1 MQKIRITGVPEHF
14 NYPWLQVIAQQPFLD
29 EGIELVWQEE
39 SKGSGA
45 MNKALREGSTDLA
58 LVLTESFIKDRTEGN
73 PSRIIGLHIS
83 SPLNWGIHLSAKSKE
98 NALSELNE
106 APFLISRY
114 GSGSH
119 LMAFLLA
126 KQEGWNTNKLQFEV
140 IDNLEGAKK
149 AFENKEAKMFLWE
162 KYTTKPLV
170 DAGQFKRVGEIP
182 TPWPCFVIVAT
193 EQILETHT
201 EVLVQLRDMVYAFA
215 EKMTQDKDFPATIS
229 KTYGIQEEDVKAWL
243 KQTKWATDNKIEKST
258 LEDTMDILHNLNLI
272 DTKKNIEY
280 LVDFTSIDLIY

>member
-14 NYPWLQVIAQQPFLD
+14 NYSWLQVIAQQPFLD

-58 LVLTESFIKDRTEGN
+58 LVLTESFIKDRIEGN
-73 PSRIIGLHIS
+73 PSKIIGLHIA

-98 NALSELNE
+98 NTLSELNE
-106 APFLISRY
+106 APFLISRF
-114 GSGSH
+114 GSGSN

-126 KQEGWNTNKLQFEV
+126 KQQGWDIEKLQFEV

-149 AFENKEAKMFLWE
+149 AFVNEEAKMFLWE

-170 DAGQFKRVGEIP
+170 DSGLFKRVGEIP

-193 EQILETHT
+193 EQILGTHA
-201 EVLVQLRDMVYAFA
+201 EVLVRLRDMVYAFA
-215 EKMTQDKDFPATIS
+215 DKMTQTDDFSATIS
-229 KTYGIQEEDVKAWL
+229 KTYGIQEEDVNAWL
-243 KQTKWATDNKIEKST
+243 KQTKWSTDNKIEKFT
-258 LEDTMDILHNLNLI
+258 LEDTMDVLLNLGLAE
-272 DTKKNIEY
+272 KKIKVKK
-280 LVDFTSIDLIY
+280 LVDLKFIDLT

>member
-14 NYPWLQVIAQQPFLD
+14 NYPWLQVIAQQPFLN

-58 LVLTESFIKDRTEGN
+58 LVLTESFIKDRIEGN
-73 PSRIIGLHIS
+73 PSKIIGLHIA

-98 NALSELNE
+98 NTLSELNE
-106 APFLISRY
+106 APFLISRF
-114 GSGSH
+114 GSGSN

-126 KQEGWNTNKLQFEV
+126 KQQGWDIEKLQFEV

-149 AFENKEAKMFLWE
+149 AFVNEEAKMFLWE

-170 DAGQFKRVGEIP
+170 DSGLFKRVGEIP

-193 EQILETHT
+193 EQILGTHA
-201 EVLVQLRDMVYAFA
+201 EVLVRLRDMIYAFA
-215 EKMTQDKDFPATIS
+215 DKMTQTDDFSATIS
-229 KTYGIQEEDVKAWL
+229 KTYGIQEEDVNAWL
-243 KQTKWATDNKIEKST
+243 KQTKWSTDNKIEKFT
-258 LEDTMDILHNLNLI
+258 LKDTMDVLLNLGLAE
-272 DTKKNIEY
+272 KKIKVKK
-280 LVDFTSIDLIY
+280 LVDLKFIDLT

>member
-14 NYPWLQVIAQQPFLD
+14 NYPWLQVIAQQPFLE

-45 MNKALREGSTDLA
+45 MNQALREESTDLA
-58 LVLTESFIKDRTEGN
+58 LVLTESFIKDRIEGN
-73 PSRIIGLHIS
+73 PSKIIGLHIA

-98 NALSELNE
+98 NTLSELNE
-106 APFLISRY
+106 APFLISRF
-114 GSGSH
+114 GSGSN

-126 KQEGWNTNKLQFEV
+126 KQQGWDIEKLQFEV

-149 AFENKEAKMFLWE
+149 AFVNEEAKMFLWE

-170 DAGQFKRVGEIP
+170 DSGLFKRVGEIP

-193 EQILETHT
+193 EQILGTHA
-201 EVLVQLRDMVYAFA
+201 EVLVRLRDMVYAFA
-215 EKMTQDKDFPATIS
+215 DKMTQTDDFSATIS
-229 KTYGIQEEDVKAWL
+229 KTYGIQEEDVNAWL
-243 KQTKWATDNKIEKST
+243 KQTKWSTDNKIEKFT
-258 LEDTMDILHNLNLI
+258 LKDTMDVLLNLGLAE
-272 DTKKNIEY
+272 KKIKVKK
-280 LVDFTSIDLIY
+280 LVDLKFIDLT

>member
-39 SKGSGA
+39 SRGSGA
-45 MNKALREGSTDLA
+45 MNKALRERSTDIA
-58 LVLTESFIKDRTEGN
+58 LVLTESFIKDRIEGN
-73 PSRIIGLHIS
+73 PSKIIGLHIA

-98 NALSELNE
+98 NTLSELSE

-126 KQEGWNTNKLQFEV
+126 KEQGWTTDNLKFEV

-149 AFENKEAKMFLWE
+149 AFENKEAKIFLWE

-170 DAGQFKRVGEIP
+170 DSGLFKRVGEIP

-193 EQILETHT
+193 EQILGTHA
-201 EVLVQLRDMVYAFA
+201 EVLVRLRNMVYAFA
-215 EKMTQDKDFPATIS
+215 KKMTQYKDFPVTIS
-229 KTYGIQEEDVKAWL
+229 KNYGIQEVDVRAWL

-258 LEDTMDILHNLNLI
+258 LENTMDILQNLNLI
-272 DTKKNIEY
+272 EKKKNIEY
-280 LVDFTSIDLIY
+280 LVDFASVDLIY

>member
-14 NYPWLQVIAQQPFLD
+14 NYPWLQVIAQQPFLAA
-29 EGIELVWQEE
+29 GIELVWQEE

-58 LVLTESFIKDRTEGN
+58 LVLTESFIKDRAEGN
-73 PSRIIGLHIS
+73 PSKIIGLHIA

-98 NALSELNE
+98 NTLSELNGV
-106 APFLISRY
+106 PFLISRY

-126 KQEGWNTNKLQFEV
+126 KQQAWAIGKLQFEV

-149 AFENKEAKMFLWE
+149 AFENNEAKMFLWE

-170 DAGQFKRVGEIP
+170 DSGLFKRVGEIP
-182 TPWPCFVIVAT
+182 TPWPCFVIVAR
-193 EQILETHT
+193 EQLIESQPDIL
-201 EVLVQLRDMVYAFA
+201 VRLRDMVYAFA
-215 EKMTQDKDFPATIS
+215 DKMIQNNDFPAQIS
-229 KTYGIQEEDVKAWL
+229 KTYGIQEEDVNAWL
-243 KQTKWATDNKIEKST
+243 NQTTWATNHVIPADMIENTWKILKS
-258 LEDTMDILHNLNLI
+258 LHLVQAEIPLI
-272 DTKKNIEY
+272 E
-280 LVDFTSIDLIY
+280 FIDKSLDALQ

>member
-58 LVLTESFIKDRTEGN
+58 LVLTESFIKDRIEGN
-73 PSRIIGLHIS
+73 PSKIIGLHIA

-98 NALSELNE
+98 NTLSELNE
-106 APFLISRY
+106 APFLISRF
-114 GSGSH
+114 GSGSN

-126 KQEGWNTNKLQFEV
+126 KQQGWDIEKLQFEV

-149 AFENKEAKMFLWE
+149 AFVNEEAKMFLWE

-170 DAGQFKRVGEIP
+170 DSGLFKRVGEIP

-193 EQILETHT
+193 EQILGTHA
-201 EVLVQLRDMVYAFA
+201 EVLVRLRDMIYAFA
-215 EKMTQDKDFPATIS
+215 DKMTQTDDFSATIS
-229 KTYGIQEEDVKAWL
+229 KTYGIQEEDVNAWL
-243 KQTKWATDNKIEKST
+243 KQTKWSTDNKIEKFT
-258 LEDTMDILHNLNLI
+258 LKDTMDVLLNLGLAE
-272 DTKKNIEY
+272 KKIKVKK
-280 LVDFTSIDLIY
+280 LVDLKFIDLT